1 MKKGIHPK
9 NYRVVVF
16 QDIASKNQIFC
27 KSTVETK
34 YVIKIKN
41 KVYPLFKMEVS
52 SFSHPTYIGQLK
64 YLNKAGRIEKFH
76 ARYKV
81 FQR

>member
-16 QDIASKNQIFC
+16 QDIASQKKIFC

-34 YVIKIKN
+34 NVIKIQN
-41 KVYPLFKMEVS
+41 KVYPLFKMDVS
-52 SFSHPTYIGQLK
+52 SLSHPTYIGQLK
-64 YLNKAGRIEKFH
+64 YLNKAGSIEKFNS
-76 ARYKV
+76 RYNV
-81 FQR
+81 L